1 VINLWN
7 IDSGLAHICGVI
19 WRAVPTKF
27 KIGMYEIQIFGS
39 EICSIF
45 CDIGLE

>member
-1 VINLWN
+1 MINLWN

-27 KIGMYEIQIFGS
+27 KIGIYEIQIFGS
-39 EICSIF
+39 EIYSIS
-45 CDIGLE
+45 CDIDSE